1 MSGRTKAT
9 GTLALP
15 GGKWTPHDLRRTGA
29 TIMASLGVPV
39 DIIEKALNHTPANS
53 LIAVYQ
59 TASRFQEQQIAW
71 DKLGAHLDW
80 ILTGEQSNV
89 VALPQKLS
97 A

>member
-1 MSGRTKAT
+1 
-9 GTLALP
+9 
-15 GGKWTPHDLRRTGA
+15 
-29 TIMASLGVPV
+29 MAHLGVSV

-59 TASRFQEQQIAW
+59 TASRFQEQQAAW
-71 DKLGAHLDW
+71 DKLGQHLDW
-80 ILTGEQSNV
+80 VLSGKQSNV